1 MPQASFATT
10 ATFLGMVFG
19 VAVGFVLALAR
30 APRRSGGKSFSISW
44 AGVALALLAVWLG
57 VPAVA
62 AATGAL
68 ANFSGRPPAM
78 GILLVGLVIC
88 TTALAFSRVG
98 TRLVQS
104 VPIAG
109 LIGFQVFRVPVEL
122 MLHRLYVEGIV
133 PVQMTYAGY
142 NFDIVSGTL
151 AAIVGVWAL
160 VNRPPT
166 WVILAFNSVGSLLL
180 LNIVSIAVL
189 SMPTPMRAFQNDPPN
204 TFVAHLPFVWLPSLL
219 VQAAWFGHLLVFR
232 WLSRRRDAAGA
243 DM

>member
-10 ATFLGMVFG
+10 AAFLCVVFG
-19 VAVGFVLALAR
+19 VAALFVWALAW
-30 APRRSGGKSFSISW
+30 APRRTGGEGFSISC

-57 VPAVA
+57 VPAIVA
-62 AATGAL
+62 RTGAL
-68 ANFSGRPPAM
+68 ADFSGRPPAIGM
-78 GILLVGLVIC
+78 LLAGLVIC
-88 TTALAFSRVG
+88 TTALAFSSVG
-98 TRLVQS
+98 SRLVQS

-109 LIGFQVFRVPVEL
+109 LIGFQVFRVPVE
-122 MLHRLYVEGIV
+122 MILHRLHVEGLV

-151 AAIVGVWAL
+151 AAIVGVWAF
-160 VNRPPT
+160 VSRPPT

-232 WLSRRRDAAGA
+232 RLSRPT
-243 DM
+243 

>member
-1 MPQASFATT
+1 MPQASVVTT
-10 ATFLGMVFG
+10 AVFLGVVFG
-19 VAVGFVLALAR
+19 VAVVFVWALAR
-30 APRRSGGKSFSISW
+30 TPRRSGGERFSFSW
-44 AGVALALLAVWLG
+44 AGVALSLLAVWLG

-68 ANFSGRPPAM
+68 ADFSGRPPAI

-88 TTALAFSRVG
+88 TTALAFSSVG

-122 MLHRLYVEGIV
+122 LLHRLHVEGVV

-151 AAIVGVWAL
+151 AALVGIWAF
-160 VNRPPT
+160 VHRPPT
-166 WVILAFNSVGSLLL
+166 WVVLAFNSVGSLLL
-180 LNIVSIAVL
+180 VNIVSIAVL

-232 WLSRRRDAAGA
+232 WLSRPSSAAQHA
-243 DM
+243 

>member
-10 ATFLGMVFG
+10 AAFLCVVFG
-19 VAVGFVLALAR
+19 VAALFVGALAW
-30 APRRSGGKSFSISW
+30 APRRTGGEGFSISW
-44 AGVALALLAVWLG
+44 AVVAVALLAVWLG
-57 VPAVA
+57 APAVV

-68 ANFSGRPPAM
+68 SDFSGRPPAI
-78 GILLVGLVIC
+78 GVLLAGLLVC
-88 TTALAFSRVG
+88 TTVLAFSCVG
-98 TRLVQS
+98 SRLVQS

-109 LIGFQVFRVPVEL
+109 LVGFQVFRVPVEIV
-122 MLHRLYVEGIV
+122 LHRLHVEGIV

-151 AAIVGVWAL
+151 AAIVGVWAF
-160 VNRPPT
+160 VSRPPT

-180 LNIVSIAVL
+180 VNIVSIAVL
-189 SMPTPMRAFQNDPPN
+189 SMPTPLRAFQNEPPN

-232 WLSRRRDAAGA
+232 RLSRPT
-243 DM
+243 

>member
-1 MPQASFATT
+1 
-10 ATFLGMVFG
+10 
-19 VAVGFVLALAR
+19 
-30 APRRSGGKSFSISW
+30 
-44 AGVALALLAVWLG
+44 
-57 VPAVA
+57 
-62 AATGAL
+62 
-68 ANFSGRPPAM
+68 
-78 GILLVGLVIC
+78 
-88 TTALAFSRVG
+88 
-98 TRLVQS
+98 VQS

-109 LIGFQVFRVPVEL
+109 LIGFQVFRVPVE
-122 MLHRLYVEGIV
+122 MVLHRLYVEGLV

-166 WVILAFNSVGSLLL
+166 WVVLAFNIVGSLLL

-232 WLSRRRDAAGA
+232 WLSRASSAAERA
-243 DM
+243 